1 MPQVQIFSGTTKHIF
16 KTKELYIKAMERG
29 EIAVGDEIIIEDDGT
44 PDLPIVSEAD
54 NGKILQVKDGQWVA
68 EKLPTYEGEYVVTPS
83 VEDAQTL
90 LTAGKYIDSNITVE
104 KIPYSET
111 ATSNTKGKTVSIG

>member
-1 MPQVQIFSGTTKHIF
+1 MPIVQKFSGMTKHIF
-16 KTKELYIKAMERG
+16 DNEELYVKAMERG
-29 EIAVGDEIIIEDDGT
+29 EVAVGDEVIIKDDGT

-54 NGKILQVKDGQWVA
+54 EGKILQVKDGKWVA
-68 EKLPTYEGEYVVTPS
+68 DKLPTYEGEYVVTPS
-83 VEDAQTL
+83 TEDAQTL
-90 LTAGKYIDSNITVE
+90 LTAGKYTESNITVE

>member
-1 MPQVQIFSGTTKHIF
+1 MPQVQKLSGIKHIF
-16 KTKELYIKAMERG
+16 ENRKQYIKAMERG
-29 EIAVGDEIIIEDDGT
+29 EVAVGDEVIIVDDGV
-44 PDLPIVSEAD
+44 PNLPNVSEAD
-54 NGKILQVKDGQWVA
+54 EGKVLQVKDGQWVA

-83 VEDAQTL
+83 TEEAQTL
-90 LTAGKYIDSNITVE
+90 LTAGKYTDSNITVE

>member
-1 MPQVQIFSGTTKHIF
+1 MPQVQKLSGIKHIF
-16 KTKELYIKAMERG
+16 ENRELYIKAMERG
-29 EIAVGDEIIIEDDGT
+29 VVGVGDEVIIVDDGV
-44 PDLPIVSEAD
+44 PNLPNVSEAD
-54 NGKILQVKDGQWVA
+54 EGKVLQVKDGKWVA

-83 VEDAQTL
+83 AGDAQTL

-111 ATSNTKGKTVSIG
+111 STSNTKGKTVSIG

>member
-1 MPQVQIFSGTTKHIF
+1 MSNKKIIGVTVGTT
-16 KTKELYIKAMERG
+16 IKPEK
-29 EIAVGDEIIIEDDGT
+29 IAEKIGIPAVT
-44 PDLPIVSEAD
+44 EAD
-54 NGKILQVKDGQWVA
+54 NGKVLQVKDGQWVA
-68 EKLPTYEGEYVVTPS
+68 DELPTYEGEFVVTPS

-111 ATSNTKGKTVSIG
+111 STSNTKGKTVSIG

>member
-1 MPQVQIFSGTTKHIF
+1 MPIVQKFSGMTKHIF
-16 KTKELYIKAMERG
+16 DNEELYVKAMERG
-29 EIAVGDEIIIEDDGT
+29 EVAVGDEVIIKDDGT

-54 NGKILQVKDGQWVA
+54 EGKVLQVKDGKWVA

-83 VEDAQTL
+83 TEDDQTL
-90 LTAGKYIDSNITVE
+90 LTAGKYTESNITVE